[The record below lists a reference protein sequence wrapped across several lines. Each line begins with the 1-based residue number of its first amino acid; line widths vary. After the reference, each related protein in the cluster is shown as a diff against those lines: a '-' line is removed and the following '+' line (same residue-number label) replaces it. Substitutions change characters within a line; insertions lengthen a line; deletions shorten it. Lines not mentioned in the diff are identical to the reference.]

1 MIAALLVAVA
11 VMATPLA
18 GGQAERQRLV
28 RVVDYGAHHHETKR
42 ACRRHGDR
50 HCRRHVHWRRARRQA
65 PSPQP
70 SPEPAPTPTPAP
82 TPAPGTLPS
91 RTGVDL
97 AEWRVTPSYR
107 ELRAGEVEF
116 SASNLGEDAHD
127 FSVRDGV
134 GTVLANEALEP
145 GDGVTVRMSLAPAV
159 YTLYCSI
166 DDHEQQGMRADI
178 TVR

>member
-1 MIAALLVAVA
+1 MIALLVAVA
-11 VMATPLA
+11 LAATPVA
-18 GGQAERQRLV
+18 VGQGDRYAV
-28 RVVDYGAHHHETKR
+28 VKVVDYGAHHHKTKR

-50 HCRRHVHWRRARRQA
+50 HCRRHVHWRRAKRQPPAPQPA
-65 PSPQP
+65 PS
-70 SPEPAPTPTPAP
+70 PTPTPAP

-97 AEWRVTPSYR
+97 TEWRVTPSYR

-116 SASNLGEDAHD
+116 NASNLGEDDHD
-127 FSVRDGV
+127 FSVRDAG
-134 GTVLANEALEP
+134 GSVLANEVVRP
-145 GDGVTVRMSLAPAV
+145 GDGVTVRLSLAPAA

-166 DDHEQQGMRADI
+166 DDHEQLGMRADI

>member
-1 MIAALLVAVA
+1 MIALLVAVA
-11 VMATPLA
+11 LMATPIA
-18 GGQAERQRLV
+18 GGPAERQRLV
-28 RVVDYGAHHHETKR
+28 KVVDYGAHHHKTR
-42 ACRRHGDR
+42 LACRRHGDR
-50 HCRRHVHWRRARRQA
+50 HCRRHVHWRRARGQA
-65 PSPQP
+65 PAPQP
-70 SPEPAPTPTPAP
+70 APQPAPTPTPTP

-97 AEWRVTPSYR
+97 TEWRVTPSYR
-107 ELRAGEVEF
+107 ELRAGDVEF
-116 SASNLGEDAHD
+116 SASNLGEDEHD

-134 GTVLANEALEP
+134 GTVLANEVVMP
-145 GDGVTVRMSLAPAV
+145 GEDVTVRLSLAPAV